1 MVNSGV
7 KSTMAKDK
15 HTITVWTYP
24 TKKGHKNK
32 LTKKTWKNKCPVCS
46 KKKTL
51 SLDKKYNDNGVVKCT
66 CGAVYCGVSGYQ
78 VNNKKKA
85 SKKLIPATT
94 TPNSATKVASSQT
107 QSQICGLKRATAL
120 TKAKAELNTSSTY
133 KGTLK
138 IPILPGIRLGGLIQL
153 DFAEFP
159 ETKGKTLYINS
170 IKEDIDNQTY
180 TLELIEGT
188 SHFENKYEGTY
199 IITDKNGKLLTSSSK
214 NPYKAKCSNVN
225 VNIGLKDNSAI
236 SKKIRLKG
244 QKLGTV
250 KKCYKW
256 LKIKSAGGTGGWKY
270 KSYGNHIVKSEK
282 YNTFGEKSAEKC
294 WKKKKAN
301 CCDFAWLFVM
311 LCNGAGK
318 KVGIRKAKY
327 TTLSGK
333 TKGHM
338 WNYKGSKTYD
348 CSSKAKTSIDLK
360 KVETIEKDTKTQ
372 KKKKKKKK

>member
-1 MVNSGV
+1 MVKSGV
-7 KSTMAKDK
+7 KSTIAKDK

-24 TKKGHKNK
+24 TKKGFTEK
-32 LTKKTWKNKCPVCS
+32 LTKKTWKNKCKVCG

-51 SLDKKYNDNGVVKCT
+51 SLDKKYNKNGVVKCT

-85 SKKLIPATT
+85 AKKLIPATT

-120 TKAKAELNTSSTY
+120 TKAKNELQTSTTY

-138 IPILPGIRLGGLIQL
+138 IPILPGIETGGLIQI
-153 DFAEFP
+153 DFDEFP
-159 ETKGKTLYINS
+159 EMKGKTLYIDS

-180 TLELIEGT
+180 TLSLIEGT
-188 SHFENKYEGTY
+188 AHFDNKYEGAY
-199 IITDKNGKLLTSSSK
+199 VISNKNGKLITSSSK
-214 NPYKAKCSNVN
+214 NPYKAKCSSVN
-225 VNIGLKDNSAI
+225 ANIGLKDNSAI
-236 SKKIRLKG
+236 AKKIRLKG

-256 LKIKSAGGTGGWKY
+256 LRVKSAGGTGGWKY
-270 KSYGNHIVKSEK
+270 KNYSNHIVKSEK

-294 WKKKKAN
+294 WSKKKAN
-301 CCDFAWLFVM
+301 CCDFAWLFAM
-311 LCNGAGK
+311 LCDGAGK
-318 KVGIRKAKY
+318 KMGIRKAKY
-327 TTLSGK
+327 TSLTGES
-333 TKGHM
+333 KGHM

-348 CSSKAKTSIDLK
+348 CSNNSKISIDLK
-360 KVETIEKDTKTQ
+360 KVETVEKDTKSQ
-372 KKKKKKKK
+372 KKKKKK